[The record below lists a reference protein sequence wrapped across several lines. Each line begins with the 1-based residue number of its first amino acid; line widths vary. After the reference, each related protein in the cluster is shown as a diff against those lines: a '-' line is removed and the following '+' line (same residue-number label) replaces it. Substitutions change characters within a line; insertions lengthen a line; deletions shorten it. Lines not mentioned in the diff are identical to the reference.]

1 MTPYDHAVIAFYFL
15 FMLAMG
21 WVAARVVKNSG
32 DYFNGGGQML
42 WWLVG
47 ASAFMTQFSAWTFT
61 GAASKA
67 YSEGWPIFVIFFGN
81 AVGFFFNALYFA
93 PRARQMRLVTAIE
106 AVRIRFSRANEQLFT
121 WMQIPLGT
129 LYAGIWLNGLT
140 VFLAAA
146 FGFDFETTLIVT
158 GLVVLVM
165 TLVGG
170 SWAAIAG
177 DFIQV
182 LILMPVTVVA
192 AFLALRAVGGPSAF
206 IDRLPAGHLDLSAA
220 LGSPLIGLWVVA
232 ILIKQFISTNNL
244 LDASR
249 YLCVKDGRHARRAAL
264 LASALFIVGPIV
276 WFIPPM
282 AASILHPDLAAMFPA
297 MKNPEEG
304 AFLAIGVSTMPAGMV
319 GLLIC
324 GILAATM
331 SSMDSGLNRNAGIF
345 VKNFYQPV
353 LRPGATDRELVNAGK
368 ITTGVLGVL
377 VILAAQNFS
386 RLENVG
392 LFDLMLQFGTL
403 VALPYSVPLVLCVL
417 VKRTPP
423 WSGWST
429 VLVGMAASLLT
440 TRLLDAAWLQ
450 STFGLDPLS
459 AAERGYWTVVA
470 GLFVNVGVGCAWFF
484 GTMRFWPAT
493 AAADR
498 ERIETFHARML
509 TPVDFARE
517 EGAGSDRMQGT
528 VLGIL
533 CLAYGAFIAL
543 LALIPNDLV
552 GRLCFLFCGG
562 VVLLVGWGVRRAA
575 RRVPHA
581 TTPAPAAA
589 TPAIA
594 SVQDLAPGSSL
605 PAPSSSAR

>member
-21 WVAARVVKNSG
+21 WVAARVIKNSS
-32 DYFNGGGQML
+32 DYFRGGGQML

-47 ASAFMTQFSAWTFT
+47 SSAFMTQFSAWTFT

-67 YSEGWPIFVIFFGN
+67 YSEGWPIFVIFFAN
-81 AVGFFFNALYFA
+81 AVGFAFNALYFA

-121 WMQIPLGT
+121 WLQIPLGT
-129 LYAGIWLNGLT
+129 LYAGIWLNGLA

-146 FGFDFETTLIVT
+146 FGLDLQMTLIVT
-158 GLVVLVM
+158 GLVVLIM

-170 SWAAIAG
+170 SWAAVAG

-192 AFLALRAVGGPSAF
+192 AFLALRAVGGPVAF
-206 IDRLPAGHLDLSAA
+206 VDRLPAGHLDLSEVFN
-220 LGSPLIGLWVVA
+220 SPLMGLWVIA
-232 ILIKQFISTNNL
+232 ILIKQFVSTNNL

-249 YLCVKDGRHARRAAL
+249 YLCVKDGTHARRAAL
-264 LASALFIVGPIV
+264 LASALFLVGPIV
-276 WFIPPM
+276 WFLPPM
-282 AASILHPDLAAMFPA
+282 AASILHPDLGAMFPA
-297 MKNPEEG
+297 MKNPSEG
-304 AFLAIGVSTMPAGMV
+304 AFLAISVSTMPAGMV

-345 VKNFYQPV
+345 VKNFYQPL
-353 LRPGATDRELVNAGK
+353 LRPHATDRELVRAGK
-368 ITTGVLGVL
+368 ITTGALGIL
-377 VILAAQNFS
+377 VILAALNFS

-403 VALPYSVPLVLCVL
+403 VALPYSVPLVLSVL
-417 VKRTPP
+417 FKRTPP

-429 VLVGMAASLLT
+429 VLVGLAASLLT
-440 TRLLDAAWLQ
+440 TRHLDAAWLQ
-450 STFGLDPLS
+450 NTFDLAPLN
-459 AAERGYWTVVA
+459 AAERGYWTVAA
-470 GLFVNVGVGCAWFF
+470 GLFVNVTVGGAWFF
-484 GTMRFWPAT
+484 GTMLFWKRTPAEV
-493 AAADR
+493 R
-498 ERIETFHARML
+498 ERIEAFHTRML

-533 CLAYGAFIAL
+533 CLAYGAFISL

-562 VVLLVGWGVRRAA
+562 VVLLIGWALRRAA
-575 RRVPHA
+575 KRTPHEPTAVP
-581 TTPAPAAA
+581 
-589 TPAIA
+589 A
-594 SVQDLAPGSSL
+594 SVSAPVPDSPL
-605 PAPSSSAR
+605 PAPSSSASR